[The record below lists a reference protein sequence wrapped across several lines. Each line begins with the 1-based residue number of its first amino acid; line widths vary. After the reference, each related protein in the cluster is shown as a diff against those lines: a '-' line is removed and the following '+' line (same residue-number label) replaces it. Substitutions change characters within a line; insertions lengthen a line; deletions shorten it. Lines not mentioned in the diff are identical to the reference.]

1 MRRAIAAVLSW
12 IPNWL
17 GFVLIIAAGIASIIA
32 GAVLKK
38 FAFIPFGISAI
49 VASILAW
56 ANGATSQPKIEFV
69 PPAKKFTFGGTV
81 ANVDDWVTV
90 VVILL
95 FAASGV
101 ISIFVK

>member
-1 MRRAIAAVLSW
+1 MRQAIATLLSW

-17 GFVLIIAAGIASIIA
+17 GFVLIIAAGLTMIIV
-32 GAVLKK
+32 GAVTKK
-38 FAFIPFGISAI
+38 IALIPFGISAI
-49 VASILAW
+49 VASVLAW
-56 ANGATSQPKIEFV
+56 VNGATSLPKIEFE
-69 PPAKKFTFGGTV
+69 PPAKKFSFGGTV
-81 ANVDDWVTV
+81 ANVDHWVTL

>member
-1 MRRAIAAVLSW
+1 MRQAIATVLSW

-17 GFVLIIAAGIASIIA
+17 GFVLIIAAGLTMIIV
-32 GAVLKK
+32 GVVTKK
-38 FAFIPFGISAI
+38 PALIPFGISAI

-56 ANGATSQPKIEFV
+56 VNGATSQPKIEFV
-69 PPAKKFTFGGTV
+69 PPAKKFSFGGTV
-81 ANVDDWVTV
+81 ANVDGWVTV